1 MPLGSYEISDAQ
13 ALATAYR
20 LVKEG
25 GADAVKLEGWRPRT
39 VARLVQ
45 GGVPVVGHIGLT
57 PQACATLGGFR
68 AQGRSAAQAAALV
81 AQVWGSS
88 RCEPT
93 HPLFFFKGTPRN
105 TYSPAHFLCV
115 RKARDVERAGAFCVV
130 VECVPSVVGRAITE
144 ALQVPTVGIGA
155 GPWMAGQVLV
165 FHDLVGMSFHS
176 DQHEAFAPRFCK
188 RYASVGDEIVLGLRD
203 FVREVKSFFCSI
215 R

>member
-1 MPLGSYEISDAQ
+1 MRVQDTRPPSARPPARPSGR
-13 ALATAYR
+13 LA
-20 LVKEG
+20 G
-25 GADAVKLEGWRPRT
+25 RPAGRP
-39 VARLVQ
+39 AR
-45 GGVPVVGHIGLT
+45 H
-57 PQACATLGGFR
+57 
-68 AQGRSAAQAAALV
+68 
-81 AQVWGSS
+81 
-88 RCEPT
+88 
-93 HPLFFFKGTPRN
+93 FFFKGTPRN

-115 RKARDVERAGAFCVV
+115 RKARDLERAGAFCVV